1 MRRLAAIILLIV
13 SAVPASAFHWPWE
26 YRHVHRHGH
35 HHGHQAK
42 SYTPRPL
49 PDCKEVRAAVRD
61 LKEKDPD
68 GLVKQLAHSTKF
80 QLDIIDRCMAQD
92 AQ

>member
-1 MRRLAAIILLIV
+1 MTSKAVSMIILLM
-13 SAVPASAFHWPWE
+13 ATVPASAFHWPWE
-26 YRHVHRHGH
+26 HHRPHHARHHRG
-35 HHGHQAK
+35 GGVYA
-42 SYTPRPL
+42 PRPL

-68 GLVKQLAHSTKF
+68 ALVKQLARSTKF